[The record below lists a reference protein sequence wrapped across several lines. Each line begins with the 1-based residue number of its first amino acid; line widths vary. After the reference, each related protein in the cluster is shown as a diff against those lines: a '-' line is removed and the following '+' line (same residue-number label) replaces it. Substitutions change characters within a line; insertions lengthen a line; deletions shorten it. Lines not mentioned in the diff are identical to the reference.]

1 MTTYQDPGIVRGGG
15 RSRVRIGAALG
26 VGLLTVGVGVVP
38 ASADPTASLLV
49 SGLQGSFGS
58 TVGPGGDLYVAEGV
72 ARRISRIDPETGTVT
87 TFASGLPAQVVP
99 GAGGATDVEFLGG
112 TAYVLV
118 QFIGSYLGGPDE
130 VNGIYRVDGPD
141 TFTVVAD
148 IGAFNV
154 ANPPDT
160 DFELPTGVQTS
171 FQAFRGGFL
180 VTDGHLNRMLRVTLD
195 GDISVFLAFDNIVPV
210 GLETWGNRIYM
221 AQAGPLPHLPAD
233 GKIVSFTPKSTTAT
247 EVAAGGPLLVD
258 VERGRGATLY
268 GLAQGIWPPGTF
280 AGNPAMPNT
289 GQLLRVNGDGT
300 FTVVADGLNQPSSME
315 IIQNTAY
322 IVTLGGEIWKIED
335 IS

>member
-1 MTTYQDPGIVRGGG
+1 MTTPRSTRPGLRLAA
-15 RSRVRIGAALG
+15 AALG
-26 VGLLTVGVGVVP
+26 AMLWSAGVGAP
-38 ASADPTASLLV
+38 SSAEPSMPTPLV

-58 TVGPGGDLYVAEGV
+58 TVGPGGDLYVVEGV
-72 ARRISRIDPETGTVT
+72 ARRVSRVDPETGTVT
-87 TFASGLPAQVVP
+87 TFASGLPAQVIP
-99 GAGGATDVEFLGG
+99 GAGGATDIEFLGG

-118 QFIGSYLGGPDE
+118 QFIGPYLGGPDE
-130 VNGIYRVDGPD
+130 VNGIYRVDGPH

-160 DFELPTGVQTS
+160 DFELPTGVQTY

-195 GDISVFLAFDNIVPV
+195 SDISVLRAFDNIVPV

-233 GKIVSFTPKSTTAT
+233 GKIVSFTPTSSTAT
-247 EVAAGGPLLVD
+247 VVAAGGPLLVD

-268 GLAQGIWPPGTF
+268 GLAQGIWPPGGP
-280 AGNPAMPNT
+280 AGSPATPNT

-300 FTVVADGLNQPSSME
+300 FTVVASGLNQPSSLE
-315 IIQNTAY
+315 IIKNTAY
-322 IVTLGGEIWKIED
+322 AVTLGGEIWTVDD

>member
-1 MTTYQDPGIVRGGG
+1 MGSR
-15 RSRVRIGAALG
+15 RSLLSLFAALVAILTPTFVGAA
-26 VGLLTVGVGVVP
+26 P
-38 ASADPTASLLV
+38 ASAEPSSSLLV

-58 TVGPGGDLYVAEGV
+58 TVGPGGDLFVAEGV
-72 ARRISRIDPETGTVT
+72 ARRVSRIDPETGTVT

-118 QFIGSYLGGPDE
+118 QFIGTYLGGPDE

-141 TFTVVAD
+141 RFTVVAD
-148 IGAFNV
+148 LGAFNV

-195 GDISVFLAFDNIVPV
+195 GDISVVRAFDNIVPV

-300 FTVVADGLNQPSSME
+300 FTVLADGLNQPSSME

>member
-1 MTTYQDPGIVRGGG
+1 MSSSVRV
-15 RSRVRIGAALG
+15 VRAAIGA
-26 VGLLTVGVGVVP
+26 VLLSAGVGVAP
-38 ASADPTASLLV
+38 ASAEPSVSLLA

-72 ARRISRIDPETGTVT
+72 ARRVSRIDPETGTRT

-99 GAGGATDVEFLGG
+99 GAGAASDVAFVDG

-130 VNGIYRVDGPD
+130 VNGIYRVDGPHS
-141 TFTVVAD
+141 FTVVAD

-195 GDISVFLAFDNIVPV
+195 GDISVFRAFDNVVPV
-210 GLETWGNRIYM
+210 GLETWGNKIYL

-233 GKIVSFTPKSTTAT
+233 GKIVSFTEKSSTTT

-258 VERGRGATLY
+258 VERGRGNTLY
-268 GLAQGIWPPGTF
+268 GLAQGIWPPGTS
-280 AGNPAMPNT
+280 AGNPALPNT

-300 FTVVADGLNQPSSME
+300 FTVIADGLNQPSSME
-315 IIQNTAY
+315 IIKDTAY
-322 IVTLGGEIWKIED
+322 VVTLSNEIWKFEG

>member
-1 MTTYQDPGIVRGGG
+1 MGSR
-15 RSRVRIGAALG
+15 RSLFSLFAAMVLLLTPTSAGAA
-26 VGLLTVGVGVVP
+26 P
-38 ASADPTASLLV
+38 SSAQRSASLLV

-58 TVGPGGDLYVAEGV
+58 TVGPGGDLYVAEGA
-72 ARRISRIDPETGTVT
+72 ARRVSRIDPETGTVT
-87 TFASGLPAQVVP
+87 TFASGLPAQVIP

-118 QFIGSYLGGPDE
+118 QFIGTYLGGPDE
-130 VNGIYRVDGPD
+130 VNGIYRVDGPH

-160 DFELPTGVQTS
+160 AFDLPTGVQTS

-195 GDISVFLAFDNIVPV
+195 GDISVVRAFDNIVPV

-221 AQAGPLPHLPAD
+221 AEAGPLPHLPPD
-233 GKIVSFTPKSTTAT
+233 GKIVSFTPRSSTTT
-247 EVAAGGPLLVD
+247 VVAAGGPLLVD

-268 GLAQGIWPPGTF
+268 GLAQGIWPLGGP
-280 AGNPAMPNT
+280 AGSPATPNT
-289 GQLLRVNGDGT
+289 GQLLRVNRHGT
-300 FTVVADGLNQPSSME
+300 FTIIAGGLNQPTSLE
-315 IIQNTAY
+315 IIKNTAY
-322 IVTLGGEIWKIED
+322 IITLGGEIWKIEH

>member
-1 MTTYQDPGIVRGGG
+1 MSSR
-15 RSRVRIGAALG
+15 RSLLSLFAALVVILAPTPAGAAPPSTEL
-26 VGLLTVGVGVVP
+26 
-38 ASADPTASLLV
+38 SASLLV

-72 ARRISRIDPETGTVT
+72 ARRVSRIDPETGTVT

-99 GAGGATDVEFLGG
+99 GVGGATDVEFLGR

-118 QFIGSYLGGPDE
+118 QFIGPYLGGPDE
-130 VNGIYRVDGPD
+130 VNGIYRVDGPH

-195 GDISVFLAFDNIVPV
+195 GDISVVRAFDNVVPV

-221 AQAGPLPHLPAD
+221 AEAGPLPHLPAD
-233 GKIVSFTPKSTTAT
+233 GKIVSFTPRSSTAT
-247 EVAAGGPLLVD
+247 VVAAGGPLLVD
-258 VERGRGATLY
+258 VERGCGARLF
-268 GLAQGIWPPGTF
+268 GLAQGIWPLGGP
-280 AGNPAMPNT
+280 AGSPATPNT
-289 GQLLRVNGDGT
+289 GQLLRVNGDGA
-300 FTVVADGLNQPSSME
+300 FTVIAGGLNQPTSLE
-315 IIQNTAY
+315 IIKNTAY
-322 IVTLGGEIWKIED
+322 VVTLGGEIWKIEH
-335 IS
+335 IC

>member
-1 MTTYQDPGIVRGGG
+1 MGSR
-15 RSRVRIGAALG
+15 RSLLSLFAALVAILAPTFVGAAQ
-26 VGLLTVGVGVVP
+26 
-38 ASADPTASLLV
+38 ASAEPSPSLLV

-58 TVGPGGDLYVAEGV
+58 TVGPGGDLFVAEGV
-72 ARRISRIDPETGTVT
+72 ARRVSRVDPQTGTVT

-118 QFIGSYLGGPDE
+118 QFIGTYLGGPDE

-141 TFTVVAD
+141 NFTVVAD

-195 GDISVFLAFDNIVPV
+195 GDISVLRAFDNIVPV

-258 VERGRGATLY
+258 VERGRGARLY

-300 FTVVADGLNQPSSME
+300 FTVLADGLNQPSSME

>member
-1 MTTYQDPGIVRGGG
+1 MGSR
-15 RSRVRIGAALG
+15 RSLLSLFAALVAILTPTFVGAA
-26 VGLLTVGVGVVP
+26 P
-38 ASADPTASLLV
+38 SSAAPSASLLV

-72 ARRISRIDPETGTVT
+72 ARRVSRVDPETGTVT
-87 TFASGLPAQVVP
+87 TFASGLPAQVIP

-130 VNGIYRVDGPD
+130 VNGIYRVDGPHS
-141 TFTVVAD
+141 FTVVAD

-195 GDISVFLAFDNIVPV
+195 GDISVVRAFDNIVPV

-221 AQAGPLPHLPAD
+221 AEAGPLPHLPAD
-233 GKIVSFTPKSTTAT
+233 GKIVSFTPRSSTDTV
-247 EVAAGGPLLVD
+247 VAAGGPLLVD

-268 GLAQGIWPPGTF
+268 GLAQGIWPLGGP
-280 AGNPAMPNT
+280 AGSPATPNT

-300 FTVVADGLNQPSSME
+300 FTVIAGGLNQPISLN
-315 IIQNTAY
+315 IIKNTAY